1 MPNPVALVA
10 LTFRGVDLQ
19 RADFSLF
26 LEIVEGLSRGVETR
40 GGDWTVGGR
49 PGRLALGQ
57 VPDRLVVGL
66 QGWVQGSSKADYRA
80 LRRELDLL
88 MRPSLPP
95 GPLVATTEDGVVLT
109 TQARGVNPPIQ
120 EGDGDAR
127 TRELTID
134 LEAVDPPYWLG
145 AAVTDNAKAIS
156 ASPTD
161 FTMVHPGTERSHR
174 FVATFAGPITN
185 PRITNLTTDT
195 YVEVLV
201 TLATG
206 STLVIDGEAF
216 TAKVDGASVIGSVRH
231 SGARQWLHFDPGNND
246 LRVTA
251 TTPGGTLTTTFDP
264 VYL

>member
-1 MPNPVALVA
+1 MPNPVALVGLA
-10 LTFRGVDLQ
+10 YRGVDLQ

-26 LEIVEGLSRGVETR
+26 LEITEGLSRGVETR
-40 GGDWTVGGR
+40 GDDWTVGGR
-49 PGRLALGQ
+49 PGRLALGR
-57 VPDRLVVGL
+57 VPDRLVIGL
-66 QGWVQGSSKADYRA
+66 QGWVQGSDKAAYRA

-88 MRPSLPP
+88 LRPSLPP
-95 GPLVATTEDGVVLT
+95 GPLVATLEDGVVLT

-120 EGDGDAR
+120 EGNGDAR
-127 TRELTID
+127 TREITVD
-134 LEAVDPPYWLG
+134 LEAVEPPYWLG
-145 AAVTDNAKAIS
+145 VEVVDAVRAIA

-174 FVATFAGPITN
+174 FTATFDGPISN

-201 TLATG
+201 DVAAG
-206 STLVIDGEAF
+206 EILVVDGLAF
-216 TAKVDGASVIGSVRH
+216 TAEVDGDSVIGSVRH
-231 SGARQWLHFDPGNND
+231 SGARQWLLFDPGDND

-251 TTPGGTLTTTFDP
+251 TAPGGTLTTSLEP

>member
-1 MPNPVALVA
+1 MPNPVALVG

-66 QGWVQGSSKADYRA
+66 QGWVQGTDKANYRE

-109 TQARGVNPPIQ
+109 TMARGVNPPIQ

-127 TRELTID
+127 TREITVD

-145 AAVTDNAKAIS
+145 VAVADAARAIA

-174 FVATFAGPITN
+174 FVATFVGPIDN
-185 PRITNLTTDT
+185 PRITNLSTDT

-201 TLATG
+201 SVAAG
-206 STLVIDGEAF
+206 ETLVIDGEAF
-216 TAKVDGASVIGSVRH
+216 TAEVDGDSVIGSVRH
-231 SGARQWLHFDPGNND
+231 SGARQWLLFDPGDND